1 MTPPHSRAELQAM
14 AQLERIADI
23 LEEATKQ
30 MKVLNASLDQINDT
44 LEKLHR
50 DFDDSKTNGGNQ

>member
-50 DFDDSKTNGGNQ
+50 DFASNTNGGSP